1 MHRKAKKTTR
11 PSLSKTTSRPTK
23 GQTPKP
29 LKGKVRQTMSEP
41 KAEKMKGGKRRKAA
55 EDAVF

>member
-1 MHRKAKKTTR
+1 MHRKAKRKMAS
-11 PSLSKTTSRPTK
+11 SLSKTTSHPSKGAVTK
-23 GQTPKP
+23 PPMK
-29 LKGKVRQTMSEP
+29 KVRQTMSEP